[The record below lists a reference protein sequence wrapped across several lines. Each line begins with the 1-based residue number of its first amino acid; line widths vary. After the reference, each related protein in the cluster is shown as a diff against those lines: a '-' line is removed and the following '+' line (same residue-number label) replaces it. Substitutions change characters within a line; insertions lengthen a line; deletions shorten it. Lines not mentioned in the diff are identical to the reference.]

1 MRALAR
7 RRLDW
12 RFAVSTWGQDET
24 VIELRRPLVSA
35 LRVVDRSRLRRSV
48 SRLEP
53 NVTVYS
59 MPVVHWTP
67 RLLSGRFDAILQ
79 ANRKNLERARGDLA
93 DIDVIHAHAAFPAGL
108 LAMELAS
115 ELGIPYVVTAHSG
128 EALQARLERT
138 RLGRR
143 AFTKA
148 LSDAAA
154 TIAVSQALG
163 SRLAEAGTPPTD
175 VIPNVVDEE
184 FFGPA
189 EKSRATERPR
199 VFTLARLVEGKGI
212 VELLEATANLRTRGF
227 PLELRI
233 GGDGPRRREWERHA
247 LARDLSDNVTFLG
260 SLSREA
266 VRDELQECS
275 CFALASESETFGV
288 VCVEALACGR
298 PVVATRSGGPE
309 EIVTH
314 ENGLLVPPRD
324 AEALAAGLRVVLGRA
339 YDTEAIR
346 EDAVRRFGSESVAS
360 ALEAVYRRVTADRT
374 P

>member
-1 MRALAR
+1 
-7 RRLDW
+7 
-12 RFAVSTWGQDET
+12 
-24 VIELRRPLVSA
+24 
-35 LRVVDRSRLRRSV
+35 
-48 SRLEP
+48 
-53 NVTVYS
+53 
-59 MPVVHWTP
+59 
-67 RLLSGRFDAILQ
+67 
-79 ANRKNLERARGDLA
+79 
-93 DIDVIHAHAAFPAGL
+93 
-108 LAMELAS
+108 
-115 ELGIPYVVTAHSG
+115 
-128 EALQARLERT
+128 
-138 RLGRR
+138 
-143 AFTKA
+143 
-148 LSDAAA
+148 
-154 TIAVSQALG
+154 
-163 SRLAEAGTPPTD
+163 